1 MITERN
7 GLHAH
12 VTTSPRIL
20 VVDDELTLRRML
32 ERVLSLRGFD
42 VCTAANGDEAMAR
55 LSSEHID
62 VVLSDMVMPQC
73 DGRCLL
79 EAMRAAG
86 IRIPVVVL
94 TGYADATD
102 LSLVALGAAAV
113 LGKPASVDVICTT
126 LATVLPPRTAP

>member
-1 MITERN
+1 MMTDPVA
-7 GLHAH
+7 LHPQVA
-12 VTTSPRIL
+12 TSHRIL
-20 VVDDELTLRRML
+20 VVDDEITLRRML
-32 ERVLSLRGFD
+32 ERVLTMRGFD

-55 LSSEHID
+55 LSSERFD

-86 IRIPVVVL
+86 IRVPVVIL

-113 LGKPASVDVICTT
+113 LGKPSSVDVICAT
-126 LATVLPPRTAP
+126 LATVLPPLTAP